1 MNLENDLFGW
11 LTGENVGILMYTGEN
26 VGILMESTEKEE
38 RHIQDALNFLKE
50 KLK

>member
-1 MNLENDLFGW
+1 MNLKNDLFGW
-11 LTGENVGILMYTGEN
+11 LTGENI
-26 VGILMESTEKEE
+26 GILMESTEKEE